1 MRRHSLAL
9 AGAGLAVV
17 ALRCSTSTAQ
27 PTAPTTTWAEPP
39 LTRYPALRMT
49 AYDLPPLGGKARR
62 DAGHGTRKKV
72 PSRLHNNP
80 QTSADRM
87 WRVDHCGAMHIR
99 WAGHLR
105 FIERRAEPAPYQGA

>member
-27 PTAPTTTWAEPP
+27 PTAPTTTCAEPP
-39 LTRYPALRMT
+39 LTRYSALRMA
-49 AYDLPPLGGKARR
+49 AYDLPPFGGQGAR
-62 DAGHGTRKKV
+62 DAAHGTRKKG

-80 QTSADRM
+80 QTSADR
-87 WRVDHCGAMHIR
+87 
-99 WAGHLR
+99 L
-105 FIERRAEPAPYQGA
+105 